1 MSIISIEENIGLP
14 KYKQI
19 VLSVEN
25 AVVSGHLK
33 KGDALPSINAIRNK
47 FSLSRD
53 TVLMAFNELKVRG
66 IIESVV
72 GKGYYLKSE
81 SIDVSQKI
89 FLLFD
94 ELNAFKEDLYN
105 SFLSNLSDNIQV
117 DIFFHHFSYDMFS
130 KLICDNIGSYNYYVI
145 MPANLSQTDKVI
157 EKLPYDKVY
166 ILDQTHEELKQY
178 PAVYQNFEDDIYNS
192 LKRAITLLNKYQKIV
207 LLFPEKKQPQGMLV
221 GFQKFRKNTN
231 FQHEVINTLDN
242 RILEKGEVYLVL
254 DDQNLIVLIKK
265 MRDQRLVLGKDI
277 GIISYNETLLKEIV
291 EGGITTISTDFKEMG
306 KRLAQMIINRERFL
320 IENPNDLIIRNSL

>member
-157 EKLPYDKVY
+157 KKLPHDKVY
-166 ILDQTHEELKQY
+166 ILDQTHQELKQY

>member
-157 EKLPYDKVY
+157 KKLPHDKVY
-166 ILDQTHEELKQY
+166 ILDQTHQELKQY

-231 FQHEVINTLDN
+231 FQHEVINTLEN

>member
-1 MSIISIEENIGLP
+1 VNIISVDDNVGLP

-25 AVVSGHLK
+25 AIASGNLK
-33 KGDALPSINAIRNK
+33 KGDILPSINSVKNK

-72 GKGYYLKSE
+72 GKGYYVKSE
-81 SIDVSQKI
+81 NIEVTQKI

-94 ELNAFKEDLYN
+94 ELNAFKESLYT
-105 SFLSNLSDNIQV
+105 SFLNSLNDNIQV

-130 KLICDNIGSYNYYVI
+130 KLINDNIGSYNYYVI
-145 MPANLSQTDKVI
+145 MPANLSQTSKII
-157 EKLPYDKVY
+157 EKLPPEKVY
-166 ILDQTHEELKQY
+166 ILDQMHDDLIQY
-178 PAVYQNFEDDIYNS
+178 PAIYQNFEDDIYKS
-192 LKRAITLLNKYQKIV
+192 LKKATVLLNKYKKIV
-207 LLFPEKKQPQGMLV
+207 LLFPEKKQPQGMLL
-221 GFQKFRKNTN
+221 GFQKFRKKTS
-231 FQHEVINTLDN
+231 FQHEVINSLEG
-242 RILEKGEVYLVL
+242 RVLEKGEAYLVL

-265 MRDQRLVLGKDI
+265 IKDQKLTLGKDI

-291 EGGITTISTDFKEMG
+291 EGGITTISTDFNQMG
-306 KRLAQMIINRERFL
+306 KRLAQMVMNKEKNH
-320 IENPNDLIIRNSL
+320 IENSNDLIIRKSL